1 MHGAQRATPTPS
13 STGSKKTT
21 TIHDDCMTVF
31 AKRAKNSRRTATGVA
46 SSSRRSS
53 ERKNVESA
61 VTTPLNARKERKVRK
76 SHERP
81 MRSRKS
87 PSSSYASSCV
97 VIQKAPQNSDPN
109 TSNATPPK
117 NHARMASAR
126 SLRRMRLRDDQYVGR
141 SR

>member
-13 STGSKKTT
+13 STGSRKTT
-21 TIHDDCMTVF
+21 TIHDDCMIVF

-61 VTTPLNARKERKVRK
+61 LTTPLNARKERNVRN

-97 VIQKAPQNSDPN
+97 VIQKAPQKSDAN
-109 TSNATPPK
+109 TSRPTPP
-117 NHARMASAR
+117 NSHARAKSER
-126 SLRRMRLRDDQYVGR
+126 SLRVMRLRDDQYAG
-141 SR
+141 SSK